1 MSADR
6 RALGSLAAVL
16 SLTMMSGGAISA
28 SQAFLAG
35 RQAPNPAV
43 LSSTSLSP
51 PRGLSYTKSTRTTA
65 GAMDESVFAEG
76 QPRSGLLAFGA
87 SLLALTVAVTSS
99 RESRVT
105 CFFRKRYGGGHVKA
119 DPAAIP
125 EYGPQYVGPKLKF
138 QIQRDSR
145 LGFPK
150 NGEERV
156 IPRLAG
162 GSYDRRKAMMRNL
175 TTELIRHGRI
185 KTTRARAQALQSFA
199 NRMVILA
206 RRGDDLSMREAQEWM
221 YDEKLVDNLFELAK
235 DRYPDLKQKNFV
247 RLTPTM
253 NRKGD
258 WADMSYI
265 ELV

>member
-1 MSADR
+1 MV
-6 RALGSLAAVL
+6 SLLLIGCAIWMPL
-16 SLTMMSGGAISA
+16 SHGFLT
-28 SQAFLAG
+28 G
-35 RQAPNPAV
+35 RQVSNPAV
-43 LSSTSLSP
+43 PPASLRPLRVSDLNQVAAP
-51 PRGLSYTKSTRTTA
+51 AAGTAADDGAFGRTQT
-65 GAMDESVFAEG
+65 G
-76 QPRSGLLAFGA
+76 SGLLAFGA
-87 SLLALTVAVTSS
+87 GVAALALAMAS

-150 NGEERV
+150 QGEERV

-235 DRYPDLKQKNFV
+235 DRYPDLKQNHFV
-247 RLTPTM
+247 RITPTM

-258 WADMSYI
+258 WAEMSYI